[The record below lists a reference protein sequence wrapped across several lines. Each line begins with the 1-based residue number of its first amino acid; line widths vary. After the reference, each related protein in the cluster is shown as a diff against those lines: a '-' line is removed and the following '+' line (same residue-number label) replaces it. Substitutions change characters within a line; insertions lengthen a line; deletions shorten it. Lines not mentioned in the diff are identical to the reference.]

1 MAFWGA
7 GLNFSTPVAT
17 RNTPIAKVEYTLG
30 YYKAQGTTP
39 V

>member
-1 MAFWGA
+1 MAFVGA

-30 YYKAQGTTP
+30 YYQAQGSTAI
-39 V
+39 